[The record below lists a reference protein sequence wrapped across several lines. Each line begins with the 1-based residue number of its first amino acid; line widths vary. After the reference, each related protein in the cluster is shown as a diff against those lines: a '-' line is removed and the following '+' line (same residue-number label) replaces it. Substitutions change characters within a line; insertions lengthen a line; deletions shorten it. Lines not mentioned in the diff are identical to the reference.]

1 MNKTVSVT
9 KSSIHW
15 QYLTREMGLILLWVF
30 IILVAGTVTGLIN
43 YRIQVASTILGVAVL
58 GSWLIRLIIHR
69 RKVPLTGIEW
79 GLVAFMVAQLITV
92 LYSQDVR
99 RGLPSLLMYGVFI
112 LVYYFISDLV
122 HRKWPIE
129 LIEKTLLIVGG
140 IVVGLA
146 LFQLWGD
153 YSIWR
158 NIVADLPYA
167 PSFEYR
173 LYAIFGDANLLAA
186 FVNILIPISIGR
198 ILSSR
203 KIIPAIP
210 LSGLLVGILVIV
222 YFSSS
227 RGGVLG
233 DLAAIS
239 VFIIGWVKFVSDRAR
254 ELVLKI
260 WSFLRSHPIILGL
273 IALAVAAPVV
283 FVLMKVL
290 QFQGDATHGPILSSR
305 TAFWGAAWEAFSASP
320 WVGTGPG
327 TYPSAYILHN
337 AVPPDRPYLHA
348 HSVPF
353 TIASESGLLG
363 LAGLAIFLFVVARV
377 IWASRL
383 DLSSKAQIRWVSI
396 AAALVGFCVHSLV
409 DNHLPYSS
417 VGITITVLLALLIA
431 QKGADTQRDERD
443 PPITFSVLWL
453 LVPAL
458 LIAAF
463 SIYSLRAYW
472 DNEVAIEA
480 AVGGDWL
487 AATTSFDRA
496 IDNDPWLAHYWLQG
510 GYAYGVLAAE
520 GNQVAVQ
527 KALVLTEKGIV
538 LEPGYALNYGNLAAL
553 YWQAGNADLAIL
565 NISRAIELEP
575 QVPIFWLNLGL
586 YAEALA
592 LDEDSRH
599 AFNKLLDLQPNL
611 AEMDF
616 WTRTTL
622 RSKALSSWR
631 ESHPKDSSS
640 ETLVTRGRTATA
652 QSDFSTAEELFVEA
666 WGQSDQK
673 VSLYLGLSE
682 LGLAQGNI
690 DQAEKYLHAALWIQG
705 ISSNAEKVAPL
716 LALAEINHLRGDSDA
731 ALLRYRQ
738 VYEALT
744 EYTIYGWATKGWN
757 PYSWF
762 VFQRRSLPIDILPQ
776 VVRPPLPPDLVERLL
791 PLVDLHRAAGEVDR
805 ADEVH
810 RQLMGLRD

>member
-1 MNKTVSVT
+1 
-9 KSSIHW
+9 
-15 QYLTREMGLILLWVF
+15 MGLILLWVF
-30 IILVAGTVTGLIN
+30 IIIVAGTVTGLIN
-43 YRIQVASTILGVAVL
+43 FRIQVANTILGVAVL
-58 GSWLIRLIIHR
+58 GSWLIRLFIHR

-79 GLVAFMVAQLITV
+79 GIVAFMVAQLITV
-92 LYSQDVR
+92 LFSQDVR
-99 RGLPSLLMYGVFI
+99 RGLPSLLMYVVFI

-122 HRKWPIE
+122 YRKWPIE

-173 LYAIFGDANLLAA
+173 LYAIFGDANMLAA

-203 KIIPAIP
+203 KIIPAIS

-254 ELVLKI
+254 EWVLKI
-260 WSFLRSHPIILGL
+260 WSFLRSHPIILGF

-305 TAFWGAAWEAFSASP
+305 TAFWGAAWEAFRSSP

-327 TYPSAYILHN
+327 TYPSAYILYN
-337 AVPPDRPYLHA
+337 EVPPDRPYLHA

-353 TIASESGLLG
+353 NLAAESGLLG
-363 LAGLAIFLFVVARV
+363 LGGLVIFLFIVARV

-383 DLSSKAQIRWVSI
+383 ILSSKSRIRWVSI
-396 AAALVGFCVHSLV
+396 TAALAGFSVHSLV

-417 VGITITVLLALLIA
+417 VGITITVLLAMLIA
-431 QKGADTQRDERD
+431 QNRVGAYRHDVDS
-443 PPITFSVLWL
+443 PKVFSAQWL

-458 LIAAF
+458 LIAGL
-463 SIYSLRAYW
+463 SVYSLRAYW
-472 DNEVAIEA
+472 DNETAIDA
-480 AVGGDWL
+480 AFQGDWQQ
-487 AATTSFDRA
+487 AALSFDRA
-496 IDNDPWLAHYWLQG
+496 IEHDPSMAHYWLQG
-510 GYAYGVLAAE
+510 GYANGVLAAE
-520 GNQVAVQ
+520 GDENALG
-527 KALVLTEKGIV
+527 KALELTEHGIA
-538 LEPGYALNYGNLAAL
+538 LEPDYALHYANLAAL
-553 YWQAGNADLAIL
+553 YWQVGNSDMAIL
-565 NISRAIELEP
+565 NISQAIELEP
-575 QVPIFWLNLGL
+575 QVSIFWLNLGI

-592 LDEDSRH
+592 HDDDARDVYQE
-599 AFNKLLDLQPNL
+599 LLSLRPSF
-611 AEMDF
+611 AETSF
-616 WTRTTL
+616 WTQTDL
-622 RSKALSSWR
+622 RAEVLSSWR
-631 ESHPKDSSS
+631 KENPESTSPESLVSS
-640 ETLVTRGRTATA
+640 GRNAIAQGDYATA
-652 QSDFSTAEELFVEA
+652 EKRLVEA
-666 WGQSDQK
+666 WGHYDQI
-673 VSLYLGLSE
+673 VNLYAAFSE
-682 LGLAQGNI
+682 LALARGDL
-690 DQAEKYLHAALWIQG
+690 DQAESYLHAALWIQG
-705 ISSNAEKVAPL
+705 ISSNAGKVAPL
-716 LALAEINHLRGDSDA
+716 LALAEIKHMQGDSDA
-731 ALLRYRQ
+731 ALLRFRQ
-738 VYEALT
+738 VYESVT

-776 VVRPPLPPDLVERLL
+776 VVRPPLPPELVERLL
-791 PLVDLHRAAGEVDR
+791 PLVDLHRAAGEFDR
-805 ADEVH
+805 ANEVH
-810 RQLMGLRD
+810 RQLMGMRD